1 MKHHLYTFSFNK
13 FFLGILLSLIL
24 ILIGSIIANY
34 FIENSNHRLS
44 KIYSSQHIDSSIFFV
59 GNSRAVPFN
68 SQNFNNNETIFNA
81 SQNSINSF
89 QVENIIK
96 AIKKKQ
102 KNKKIIF
109 IELTSIIDYKIQCQ
123 YSIFYDLKFYLGKSD
138 IEKECKVKFFLE
150 KYFPISKINN
160 ELFYRIIYY
169 YFFPEKDQQ
178 WTNNYNMPKEVC
190 KNPKT
195 SHLMKHFFS
204 ENSLKKMF
212 YKANILLDKYSD
224 SKTEIF
230 YFISPVY
237 QRKNYALDVEKK
249 FLEKKFKNL
258 ILINILLNDDFFK
271 NCKMYADTLHLT
283 SDGISNLYKNDIFKI
298 LKDY

>member
-13 FFLGILLSLIL
+13 FFFGILLSLIL
-24 ILIGSIIANY
+24 VLIGSVIVNY

-44 KIYSSQHIDSSIFFV
+44 KIYSSQDVESSIFFV

-68 SQNFNNNETIFNA
+68 SQNFNDNKKIFNA

-102 KNKKIIF
+102 TNKKVIF

-123 YSIFYDLKFYLGKSD
+123 YSIFYNLEFYLGKSD
-138 IEKECKVKFFLE
+138 IKKKCKVKFFLE
-150 KYFPISKINN
+150 KYIPISKINN

-169 YFFPEKDQQ
+169 YFFPKKDQQ

-190 KNPKT
+190 ENPKT

-212 YKANILLDKYSD
+212 SKANIILDKYSD
-224 SKTEIF
+224 TNTEIF

-237 QRKNYALDVEKK
+237 QKKNYALDVEKK

-258 ILINILLNDDFFK
+258 IHINILLNDNFFK

-283 SDGISNLYKNDIFKI
+283 SDGIRNLYKNNIFKI
-298 LKDY
+298 LKEY

>member
-1 MKHHLYTFSFNK
+1 MKHLLYIFNSK
-13 FFLGILLSLIL
+13 YFFLGVVFGLIL
-24 ILIGSIIANY
+24 ITIASSITEF
-34 FIENSNHRLS
+34 FIKKSNHRLS
-44 KIYSSQHIDSSIFFV
+44 KIFSDQKIKETIFFI
-59 GNSRAVPFN
+59 GNSRSVPFN
-68 SQNFNNNETIFNA
+68 SKNLENSKKILNL
-81 SQNSINSF
+81 SQNSMNSF
-89 QVENIIK
+89 QVENIMK
-96 AIKKKQ
+96 AVKLKQ

-109 IELTSIIDYKIQCQ
+109 IELTSIIDEEIQCQ
-123 YSIFYDLKFYLGKSD
+123 YSIFYNLKFYFGKSD
-138 IEKECKVKFFLE
+138 IKKECKVKFFLE

-237 QRKNYALDVEKK
+237 QIKNYPLDVEKK

-258 ILINILLNDDFFK
+258 ILINTLLNDDFFK

-283 SDGISNLYKNDIFKI
+283 SDGINNLNKNNIFKI